1 MNKKTFWITGGSTG
15 IGKALAIK
23 FANEGW
29 NVAISAR
36 RESLLKEIVEN
47 HQNIS
52 SFPLDVTDKSK
63 CHEVF
68 KDIINKYENIDI
80 CFFSTGTWDPKK
92 EKDIDVDQIENV
104 FKVNFFGTLNSI
116 KSVEKYFKDKKSGT
130 ISIVSSIA
138 GYRGLPNSTG
148 YGPSK
153 SALNNLAESLYFDFG
168 RSNVRICLVSPGFIK
183 TPMTD
188 KNDFKMPFLKTAEY
202 AAEKIYDGLV
212 NKKVF
217 EIHFPKSLT
226 ILLKIFSFLPSKVY
240 FGLIGRM
247 TKYQKKDWKDIHR
260 RKLFAKRSKYA
271 EFNLLYDRG
280 TLFGLKT
287 NGNVDAILMSMPPL
301 ASWG

>member
-1 MNKKTFWITGGSTG
+1 MNKKTIWITGGSTG

-36 RESLLKEIVEN
+36 RENLLEEISNEYE
-47 HQNIS
+47 NIS
-52 SFPLDVTDKSK
+52 SFPLDVTKK
-63 CHEVF
+63 ENCKEVF
-68 KDIINKYENIDI
+68 NLIKNKFESIDI

-92 EKDIDVDQIENV
+92 EKDIDVEQIENV

-116 KSVEKYFKDKKSGT
+116 KAVEEYFKNKKSGT
-130 ISIVSSIA
+130 ITIVSSIA

-168 RSNVRICLVSPGFIK
+168 RSNVRVCLVSPGFIK

-188 KNDFKMPFLKTAEY
+188 KNDFNMPFLKTPKY

-212 NKKVF
+212 NKNSF

-226 ILLKIFSFLPSKVY
+226 MILKILGFLPNKIY
-240 FGLIGRM
+240 FGLISKL
-247 TKYQKKDWKDIHR
+247 TKYQKK
-260 RKLFAKRSKYA
+260 
-271 EFNLLYDRG
+271 N
-280 TLFGLKT
+280 
-287 NGNVDAILMSMPPL
+287 
-301 ASWG
+301 